1 MRYILGIVLGMMVL
15 PLWAQGIVPDEED
28 IIVSIE
34 QPEQVTYTWNDF
46 VMDKPC
52 FDDFYRLQNLPFLS
66 QKQQQLKDK
75 MQTYCLG
82 YTNARGQLK
91 YTAWDNLLNTF
102 RQNKRVL
109 LLNKKQKEN
118 GKIWGT
124 IKAIPTLL
132 FDVYQRNPQ
141 QENLANKLD
150 YIQEAIYQKD
160 PNQVMMRM
168 QLLLPDE
175 QILLTAVFNEARA
188 LADFKEV
195 LAEGGNP

>member
-52 FDDFYRLQNLPFLS
+52 SDDFYRLQNLPFLS

-118 GKIWGT
+118 GKIWGA